1 MENSPSLAP
10 FARRLRIAALAA
22 AVAVPLLAVVALFAP
37 EGLVNATDT
46 TLPPRLGAGVALI
59 AALLLAAGL
68 VALATMLAE
77 VAGGSVFGAASTRQF
92 RRFARYLLLS
102 VLAGIVLPLLA
113 QVALIVFAGRRQ
125 LMFDLSDQDV
135 IGLIVAALL
144 FFVARLFDE
153 AARLDEDS
161 RSIV

>member
-1 MENSPSLAP
+1 MDNSPSLAR

-22 AVAVPLLAVVALFAP
+22 AVAVPALALVALFAP
-37 EGLVNATDT
+37 EGLVTANDP
-46 TLPPRLGAGVALI
+46 TLPPRLGAAVALI

-68 VALATMLAE
+68 VALAAMLAE

-102 VLAGIVLPLLA
+102 VLAGIVLPVIA
-113 QVALIVFAGRRQ
+113 QAMLMAVDGRRQ
-125 LMFDLSDQDV
+125 LVFDLTDQEV
-135 IGLIVAALL
+135 VGLIIAALL